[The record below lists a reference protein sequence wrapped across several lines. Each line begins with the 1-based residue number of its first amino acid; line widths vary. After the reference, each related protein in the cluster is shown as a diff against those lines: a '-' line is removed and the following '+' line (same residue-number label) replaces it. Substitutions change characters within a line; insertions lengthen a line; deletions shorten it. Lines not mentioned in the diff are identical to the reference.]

1 MYQIL
6 VRLIDAA
13 VTLQVNTEDEAES
26 VRRRIKGQGMT
37 YKGIYYGPGGII
49 KIEIREPSNG
59 G

>member
-1 MYQIL
+1 MHQVI
-6 VRLIDAA
+6 VRLIDDA

-26 VRRRIKGQGMT
+26 VRRRIKGQGIT
-37 YKGIYYGPGGII
+37 YKGTYYGPGGIV

>member
-1 MYQIL
+1 MYEVI

-26 VRRRIKGQGMT
+26 VRRRIKGQGMA
-37 YKGIYYGPGGII
+37 YKGIYYGPGGIVT
-49 KIEIREPSNG
+49 IEIRELTNG